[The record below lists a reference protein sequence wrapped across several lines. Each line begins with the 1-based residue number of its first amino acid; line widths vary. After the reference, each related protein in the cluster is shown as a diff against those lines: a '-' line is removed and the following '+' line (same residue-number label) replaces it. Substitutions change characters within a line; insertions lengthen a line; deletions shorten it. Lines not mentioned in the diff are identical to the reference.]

1 MQGQELELELER
13 GQEQEQGCGQGG
25 GGTEEAHLQVLWEVL
40 EVGQRNVEGQV
51 VAEVVVQAWG
61 SLAGIQQGGSKEAAE
76 ASHSP
81 LEAVQ
86 NLEEEE
92 EGNRSSQLRNN
103 KSVIPNQVISQTQP
117 VLLYLVVLASLCS
130 FD

>member
-1 MQGQELELELER
+1 MQGQEPELELER
-13 GQEQEQGCGQGG
+13 GQELEQERGQGE

-40 EVGQRNVEGQV
+40 EVGQRKVGGQV

-81 LEAVQ
+81 LGAVQ
-86 NLEEEE
+86 SLEEEE
-92 EGNRSSQLRNN
+92 EGNRSSQTSTIINSR
-103 KSVIPNQVISQTQP
+103 
-117 VLLYLVVLASLCS
+117 